1 MSAPKIADTSSA
13 PAPAPVQPTS
23 ATPAAVSTET
33 QATETTPKPTS
44 PETIKGLTPNQ
55 IVEELKKSGY
65 FDSLR
70 RQLFEAFTAPPAPVQ
85 SAAQPAPAVA
95 PSASPS
101 QPETRY
107 QNNAQTQSSLPS
119 TSATIH
125 AVPIN
130 ATDAAATAKPAAT
143 EAPQPSNA
151 ETSSTPAMNIGSKSA
166 FTSFL
171 ATPLRH
177 QVEKEHDRL
186 RFLDPRGQQDNL
198 LKLLESDPVDYPQRE
213 TLGEGTIYD
222 LLIHSLLTSRG
233 TGNGSG
239 TNSILT
245 AEGKLGKQMRQKI
258 GEVVAEMSKAKDDAE
273 DEEEDDEEDGED
285 EETENVGEAKAHPS
299 QSTEPPIS
307 KMEQD

>member
-1 MSAPKIADTSSA
+1 MSAPKIADTPSA
-13 PAPAPVQPTS
+13 PAPAPVQLTS

-33 QATETTPKPTS
+33 QSTETTPKPTS
-44 PETIKGLTPNQ
+44 PETIKGLTPDQ

-70 RQLFEAFTAPPAPVQ
+70 RQLFEAFTAPPASAQ
-85 SAAQPAPAVA
+85 SAAPPAPAVA
-95 PSASPS
+95 PSTSPS

-119 TSATIH
+119 TSATTH

-130 ATDAAATAKPAAT
+130 ATDAAVTAKPAAT
-143 EAPQPSNA
+143 EAPQPGNA

-186 RFLDPRGQQDNL
+186 RFLDPRGQQDDL

-213 TLGEGTIYD
+213 TLGQGTIYD

-239 TNSILT
+239 TNRILT
-245 AEGKLGKQMRQKI
+245 AEGKLGKEMRQKI
-258 GEVVAEMSKAKDDAE
+258 GEIVAEMSKAKDDAE

-285 EETENVGEAKAHPS
+285 EETENAGEAKAQPS
-299 QSTEPPIS
+299 QSTESPIS
-307 KMEQD
+307 KMEED